1 MPPVEALKGVSFE
14 LPSAGL
20 VFILGKSGCGKTT
33 LLNILGGL
41 DDFDGGDVT
50 VNGRSF
56 KSFTQKDYDDYRNNC
71 VGFVFQENNLFDE
84 YTVEYNVGMALS
96 LQSVNDGD
104 KKTYAALKAVGLED
118 YGNVKPNRLS
128 GGQKQRVAIARAIV
142 KNPQLLL
149 CDEPT
154 GALDSE
160 TGATIFELLKQIS
173 KNTLVVVV
181 SHDRESAEKYGDRII
196 ELKSGKIIS
205 DSGEKNQQ
213 YCSQNAIAPAISA
226 DETPIA
232 VKKTGRNAF

>member
-1 MPPVEALKGVSFE
+1 MMATKRHTLRLKLWGWKITE
-14 LPSAGL
+14 R
-20 VFILGKSGCGKTT
+20 
-33 LLNILGGL
+33 LNPT
-41 DDFDGGDVT
+41 DF
-50 VNGRSF
+50 
-56 KSFTQKDYDDYRNNC
+56 
-71 VGFVFQENNLFDE
+71 L
-84 YTVEYNVGMALS
+84 
-96 LQSVNDGD
+96 
-104 KKTYAALKAVGLED
+104 
-118 YGNVKPNRLS
+118 